1 MVAPTPIKPVAPA
14 LPSLGKAHTHQTNHE
29 DRDGG
34 QDQAKLPAQR
44 PGCGE
49 PQVQVQQGADPAD
62 HQ

>member
-29 DRDGG
+29 DRD
-34 QDQAKLPAQR
+34 DQAKLPVQM